1 VEQSH
6 DYADLQRLMVDAH
19 AMSEPAEAH
28 GALVGALCAGVPYS
42 ADDWLNEVLPDGGS
56 GGAADRALRAVYDT
70 TWRALS
76 AGQFEFSLLLPDD
89 AQDLEARAE
98 SLGQW
103 CTGFLYGLGTAGG
116 PDPEKMPGDAGEIL
130 RDLAQITRAG
140 VDLGDGLEGNQTA
153 LEELIEYVRMGAQ
166 LVYEELGEKRG
177 AARPP
182 DVALH

>member
-1 VEQSH
+1 MNESH
-6 DYADLQRLMVDAH
+6 DYTDLQRLLVDAH
-19 AMSEPAEAH
+19 AMTEPAEAH
-28 GALVGALCAGVPYS
+28 GALVGALCAGVSYS
-42 ADDWLNEVLPDGGS
+42 AEDWLNEVLPDGTSGS
-56 GGAADRALRAVYDT
+56 AADRALREVYDS

-89 AQDLEARAE
+89 RQSLEDRAD
-98 SLGQW
+98 SLSLW

-130 RDLAQITRAG
+130 RDLTQITRAG
-140 VDLGDGLEGNQTA
+140 VDMGEGLEGNQNA